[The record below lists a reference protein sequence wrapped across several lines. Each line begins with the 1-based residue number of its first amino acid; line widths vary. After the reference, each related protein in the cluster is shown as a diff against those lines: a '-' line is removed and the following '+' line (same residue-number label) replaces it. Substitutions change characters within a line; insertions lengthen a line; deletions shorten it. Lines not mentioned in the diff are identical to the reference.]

1 MKTSTHRR
9 FFAALLFASAA
20 FTPAAL
26 AHDSEQKRGKELF
39 QPGLEHAAK
48 MASAA
53 ADGRP
58 PLYDGLGTLT
68 FPVTTISQEAQAYF
82 NQGWVLTWG
91 FNHAEALRSFRQAR
105 RIDPNLAMAWWGE
118 ALVQGANI
126 NDIMHDGNV
135 APAYEAIQ
143 RAKALSGGVSAKER
157 ALIEA
162 LAKRYGPAPVADRSA
177 LETAWADAMK
187 QVAAT
192 YADDANIQVLSAEA
206 LMNLQPWDYWEADG
220 KTPKKNAATIVS
232 TLEHALKTDPDHPG
246 AAHLYI
252 HAVEASATP
261 ERAEPIADRLRGKV
275 PAAGHLVHMPSHIYL
290 RIGRHK
296 DSIELNAEAV
306 AADEAFVKEAGKEA
320 SALYRFGYYPHNVH
334 FLLVS
339 AQMAGV
345 KDKAFE
351 AAGKLDKVT
360 SDEVSQQLAW
370 VQAIK
375 SAPYTV
381 HAQFGDVE
389 SVAELKKPDD
399 SFPFVRGFWHYARGI
414 AFAQNGDTEAAAEE
428 AKAIENLIAKAD
440 MSMLEAQFLP
450 AKDVLGI
457 ARNVVEARIAQAK
470 ADYATAETH
479 LRKAAEL
486 EATLPYIEP
495 PFWYYPVRQTLGA
508 VLLQQGKAAEAA
520 ETFKAA
526 LKGSPRNAWVLWG
539 LAQAQKATGD
549 AEVAATEAAFEKA
562 WLGDSAM
569 LSLDRL

>member
-1 MKTSTHRR
+1 MKTNRIRTGLLSV
-9 FFAALLFASAA
+9 LFASTA
-20 FTPAAL
+20 FASAAL

-39 QPGLEHAAK
+39 QPGLNHAAR
-48 MASAA
+48 MASSVT
-53 ADGRP
+53 DGRP
-58 PLYDGLGTLT
+58 PLYEGLGSLT
-68 FPVTTISQEAQAYF
+68 FPVTTASKEAQAYF

-91 FNHAEALRSFRQAR
+91 FNHAEALRSFKQAR
-105 RIDPNLAMAWWGE
+105 RIDPNFAMAYWGG

-126 NDIMHDGNV
+126 NDIMHDENV
-135 APAYEAIQ
+135 PSAYEAIQ
-143 RAKALSGGVSAKER
+143 RAKALAGGVSAKER

-162 LAKRYGPAPVADRSA
+162 LAKRYGPTPVADRGA
-177 LETAWADAMK
+177 LETAWADAMRK
-187 QVAAT
+187 VAAT

-220 KTPKKNAATIVS
+220 KTPKKNAAAIVS
-232 TLEHALKTDPDHPG
+232 TLEHALKIDPDHPG

-261 ERAEPIADRLRGKV
+261 ERAEPIADHLRGKV

-296 DSIELNAEAV
+296 DSIQLNADAV
-306 AADEAFVKEAGKEA
+306 AADEAFVKAAGKEA

-351 AAGKLDKVT
+351 AAGKLNKVT

-375 SAPYTV
+375 TAPYNA

-389 SVAELKKPDD
+389 SVAELKRPDD
-399 SFPFVRGFWHYARGI
+399 AFPFVQGFWHYARGV
-414 AFAQNGDTEAAAEE
+414 AFAQNGDTEMAAQEAAA
-428 AKAIENLIAKAD
+428 IGNLIAKAD
-440 MSMLEAQFLP
+440 MSALEAQFLP
-450 AKDVLGI
+450 AKDVLSI
-457 ARNVVEARIAQAK
+457 AQNVVEARIAQAR
-470 ADYATAETH
+470 ADYAKAEAH
-479 LRKAAEL
+479 LRKAADM
-486 EATLPYIEP
+486 EAALPYIEP
-495 PFWYYPVRQTLGA
+495 PYWYYPVRQTLGA

-539 LAQAQKATGD
+539 LMQAQKASGD
-549 AEVAATEAAFEKA
+549 PELAATTAAFEKA
-562 WLGDSAM
+562 WLGDRDM